1 MGGGLHCAARLAA
14 SALGGDLSFTS
25 VPIIVDTMT
34 TAKTKTATRRSQP
47 AAERTVVYHGVKIP
61 PIAGKRS
68 PLSATL
74 REALF
79 ARARI
84 DPDEPDGRASV

>member
-1 MGGGLHCAARLAA
+1 M
-14 SALGGDLSFTS
+14 
-25 VPIIVDTMT
+25 PIIVDTMASAKKKT
-34 TAKTKTATRRSQP
+34 VTARRSQP

-84 DPDEPDGRASV
+84 DADEPDGRASV